1 VEKARATTPPKPP
14 DDIEQSRYF
23 PHIGWVAMHSALAK
37 PDEDVFLLWKCSPY
51 GAKSHSHAGQ
61 NAFVLSAFGKPLAIA
76 SGYYDYYGSPH
87 HYGWTRQTKA
97 NNGILVDGAGQAE
110 REGAGKVERYL
121 SDSCGGWGGGFTY
134 ARGDA
139 AGVYQGKLTKALRH
153 VAKLDAR
160 TFVIA
165 DDLQAP
171 APATF
176 SWLLHAFEKMAL
188 DEKRGEIVCSL
199 GDARLSARILAPQD
213 VTIEQSDR
221 FDPPPLRDQAIATR
235 GKPNRP
241 DQYHASATTRQK
253 SKSGAFLARLLAGK
267 GAGPKV
273 GGERVEDSADAV
285 CAAWDDEAGRWIV
298 MMRRRGA
305 QGEVRFEEA
314 RLSGEFAALRLEGGK
329 VARFLVSEAQ
339 ALSWSKEE
347 VFASP
352 SPASAC
358 ISRDASG
365 TWRIGLGAGQAGA
378 PLSFRAPAGA
388 PAAGRFLPE
397 RLGEP
402 RKAEVRL
409 SDGKLVVSHPGDG
422 GTILLGGR

>member
-1 VEKARATTPPKPP
+1 
-14 DDIEQSRYF
+14 
-23 PHIGWVAMHSALAK
+23 
-37 PDEDVFLLWKCSPY
+37 
-51 GAKSHSHAGQ
+51 
-61 NAFVLSAFGKPLAIA
+61 
-76 SGYYDYYGSPH
+76 
-87 HYGWTRQTKA
+87 
-97 NNGILVDGAGQAE
+97 
-110 REGAGKVERYL
+110 
-121 SDSCGGWGGGFTY
+121 
-134 ARGDA
+134 
-139 AGVYQGKLTKALRH
+139 
-153 VAKLDAR
+153 
-160 TFVIA
+160 
-165 DDLQAP
+165 
-171 APATF
+171 
-176 SWLLHAFEKMAL
+176 MAL

-273 GGERVEDSADAV
+273 GGERAEDSADAV

-329 VARFLVSEAQ
+329 VGRFLVSEAQ
-339 ALSWSKEE
+339 ALSWSQEE

-352 SPASAC
+352 SPVSAC
-358 ISRDASG
+358 LSRDASG

-378 PLSFRAPAGA
+378 SLAFRAPAGV